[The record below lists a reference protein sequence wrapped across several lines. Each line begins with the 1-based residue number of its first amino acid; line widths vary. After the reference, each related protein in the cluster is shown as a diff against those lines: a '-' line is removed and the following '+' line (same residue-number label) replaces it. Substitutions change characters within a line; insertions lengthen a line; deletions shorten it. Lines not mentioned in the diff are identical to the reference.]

1 MKELVLNEN
10 IKQIKESSTLAIN
23 QKVKDLRSRGVD
35 ICHFGFGQSPFPVP
49 EIVSKELALNS
60 SKKEY
65 LPTKGLLE
73 LRIMIS
79 KYLKRNFQTNFSS
92 ENILIG
98 PGSKELLYQLLLLI
112 KGTVIIPAPSWV
124 SYRPQREVSA
134 NSYSIMKTQKV
145 NDYN

>member
-1 MKELVLNEN
+1 
-10 IKQIKESSTLAIN
+10 
-23 QKVKDLRSRGVD
+23 
-35 ICHFGFGQSPFPVP
+35 
-49 EIVSKELALNS
+49 
-60 SKKEY
+60 
-65 LPTKGLLE
+65 
-73 LRIMIS
+73 MIS

-145 NDYN
+145 NDYKVTVNDLKNHLNSMNTQEQISIIINNPNNPTGHLYSEDEVKELSLFCKEKNIFIESVSKTNK